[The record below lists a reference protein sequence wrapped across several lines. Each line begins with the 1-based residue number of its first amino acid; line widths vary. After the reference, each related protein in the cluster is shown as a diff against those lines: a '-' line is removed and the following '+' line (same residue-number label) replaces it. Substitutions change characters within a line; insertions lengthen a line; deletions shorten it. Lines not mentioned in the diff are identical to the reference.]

1 MGESNS
7 ISEKL
12 LNDSFK
18 KIIKDED
25 EVIVLYSGIW
35 SFINKINF
43 KKNIGKKILDIIENI
58 VTPKRTLILPS
69 FSSEAF
75 KKENKFDLKLSLD
88 NKNGIISKEAL
99 SRTYYYRT
107 PQPLHSYLVYG
118 KKIKEIQKL
127 SLKTSWGKTSILE
140 WMKKNNSRICVLGIP
155 WNKGCS
161 YLHRFEEQFSVPWRY
176 FKKFEGKMYK
186 NKKLIG
192 NCIENKFSSPSNIV
206 LNYDYKPLI
215 DIMKK
220 KKIFLKSN
228 SNFFLEST
236 KTRSIDLIANDFFK
250 KSSKWKIIKN
260 KPTVKKWIIKFK
272 KSEIN
277 KNN

>member
-99 SRTYYYRT
+99 SIMVWSNTISSSVFSLSKLKLYLK
-107 PQPLHSYLVYG
+107 PEQP
-118 KKIKEIQKL
+118 
-127 SLKTSWGKTSILE
+127 
-140 WMKKNNSRICVLGIP
+140 P
-155 WNKGCS
+155 
-161 YLHRFEEQFSVPWRY
+161 P
-176 FKKFEGKMYK
+176 
-186 NKKLIG
+186 
-192 NCIENKFSSPSNIV
+192 
-206 LNYDYKPLI
+206 
-215 DIMKK
+215 
-220 KKIFLKSN
+220 
-228 SNFFLEST
+228 
-236 KTRSIDLIANDFFK
+236 
-250 KSSKWKIIKN
+250 
-260 KPTVKKWIIKFK
+260 
-272 KSEIN
+272 
-277 KNN
+277 